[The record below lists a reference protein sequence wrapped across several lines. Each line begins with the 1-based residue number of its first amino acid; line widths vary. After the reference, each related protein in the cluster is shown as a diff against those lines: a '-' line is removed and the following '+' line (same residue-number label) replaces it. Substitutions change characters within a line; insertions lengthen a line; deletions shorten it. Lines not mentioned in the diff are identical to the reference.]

1 MKKML
6 FTALAMSLFFAVPAH
21 AHFGMVLPDK
31 NVAMEKKDANISV
44 QFIFTHPFEG
54 KAMDLEVEKAQVFN
68 DGKATD
74 ITSTLKPE
82 TYKGKKAFK
91 TSYKLAKPG
100 VYTIAMTPK
109 PYWEPA
115 EDKFIIHYTKTVVA
129 AFGEEEGW
137 DQPVGLPV
145 EIVPLSRPFGLY
157 AGNTFRGKVLV
168 DGKPGANLDVEVE
181 YLNGSAGTFTA
192 PSDYSVTQVVKTDE
206 NGIFTYSTPCAG
218 WFGFAALTDGPS
230 KIAFEG
236 KDRDVE
242 LGGVFWAKFDRMQ
255 PAK

>member
-1 MKKML
+1 MKKMMFL
-6 FTALAMSLFFAVPAH
+6 ALAMSLFFAVPAH

-31 NVAMEKKDANISV
+31 NVAMEKKDANVNV
-44 QFIFTHPFEG
+44 QFVFTHPFEG
-54 KAMDLEVEKAQVFN
+54 KAMNLDIEKAEVFM
-68 DGKATD
+68 DGKSQD
-74 ITSTLKPE
+74 ITSTLKPLD
-82 TYKGKKAFK
+82 YKGKKAFK
-91 TSYKLAKPG
+91 TSCKLAKPG

-115 EDKFIIHYTKTVVA
+115 EDKFIIHYTKTVLA

-157 AGNTFRGKVLV
+157 AGNVFRGKVLV
-168 DGKPGANLDVEVE
+168 DGKPAAGLDVEVE
-181 YLNGSAGTFTA
+181 YLNGSAGKFAA
-192 PSDYSVTQVVKTDE
+192 PSDYSVTQVVKTDD
-206 NGIFTYSTPCAG
+206 NGIFEYATPCAG
-218 WFGFAALTDGPS
+218 WFGFAALADGP
-230 KIAFEG
+230 KKMAFEG

-242 LGGVFWAKFDRMQ
+242 LGGVFWARFDKMQ

>member
-6 FTALAMSLFFAVPAH
+6 FTALDMSLFFAVPAH

-31 NVAMEKKDANISV
+31 NVAMEKKDVDISV

-54 KAMDLEVEKAQVFN
+54 KAMDLDVEKAQVFN
-68 DGKATD
+68 DGKAMD

-157 AGNTFRGKVLV
+157 AGNAFRGKVLV

>member
-44 QFIFTHPFEG
+44 QFIF
-54 KAMDLEVEKAQVFN
+54 
-68 DGKATD
+68 
-74 ITSTLKPE
+74 TLKPE

-157 AGNTFRGKVLV
+157 AGNAFRGKVLV

-206 NGIFTYSTPCAG
+206 NGIF
-218 WFGFAALTDGPS
+218 
-230 KIAFEG
+230 
-236 KDRDVE
+236 
-242 LGGVFWAKFDRMQ
+242 WAKFDRMQ